1 MSWMA
6 GENARGG
13 VEMVPW
19 HPSPAP
25 KSARGFLIA
34 GERSERPAVTVNFFK
49 RWLEDKGK
57 GTKRWTNGV
66 LFGLSAAV

>member
-13 VEMVPW
+13 VEMVPR

-34 GERSERPAVTVNFFK
+34 GERSERPAVTGNFFQTMVG
-49 RWLEDKGK
+49 R
-57 GTKRWTNGV
+57 
-66 LFGLSAAV
+66 